1 MKITEHNL
9 SKSIN
14 FSQIA
19 NKEKNMFVILC
30 TSTSWLQLIII
41 RLLRMFSVRK
51 QRLHKIFV
59 LQEKKNILSKF
70 L

>member
-1 MKITEHNL
+1 MNISEHNL

-19 NKEKNMFVILC
+19 NKEKNNMFVILC

-41 RLLRMFSVRK
+41 RLLKIFSVRK

-59 LQEKKNILSKF
+59 LQEKKTY
-70 L
+70 

>member
-1 MKITEHNL
+1 MKISKHNL

-19 NKEKNMFVILC
+19 NKEKNNMFVILC

-59 LQEKKNILSKF
+59 LQEKKTY
-70 L
+70 

>member
-1 MKITEHNL
+1 MKISEHNL

-19 NKEKNMFVILC
+19 NKEKNNMFVILC

-41 RLLRMFSVRK
+41 RLLRIFSVRK

-59 LQEKKNILSKF
+59 LQEKNILSKF

>member
-1 MKITEHNL
+1 MKISEHNL
-9 SKSIN
+9 SKSVN

-19 NKEKNMFVILC
+19 NKEKNNMFVILC

-41 RLLRMFSVRK
+41 RLLRIFSVRK

-59 LQEKKNILSKF
+59 LQEKKHIE
-70 L
+70 